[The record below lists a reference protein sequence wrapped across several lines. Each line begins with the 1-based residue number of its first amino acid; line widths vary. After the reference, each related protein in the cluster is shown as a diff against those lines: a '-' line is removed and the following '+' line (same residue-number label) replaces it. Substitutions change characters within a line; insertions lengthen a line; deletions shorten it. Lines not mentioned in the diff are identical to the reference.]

1 MARIKKESPESKKRK
16 TAPASTPEGR
26 QAQIVAAA
34 VDLAEQRILEGT
46 ASNQLLLHYIKI
58 ADPMRKIEEEILEK
72 QKELIVAKTESLA
85 SQKKMEELYAEAI
98 KAMTRYSGAPQQ
110 LEEEYEDLQ

>member
-1 MARIKKESPESKKRK
+1 MARSKKQSPESNKRK

-34 VDLAEQRILEGT
+34 VDLAEQRILDGT

-72 QKELIVAKTESLA
+72 QKELIVAKTENLA
-85 SQKKMEELYAEAI
+85 SQKKMEELYSEAI
-98 KAMTRYSGAPQQ
+98 KAMTRYSGGPVTP
-110 LEEEYEDLQ
+110 EEYDEDLQ